1 MPKRVHM
8 NYTRVL
14 IRCEILNRISSAS
27 GAAAPATRTP
37 PAFAREILDKSV
49 VIVHRDG
56 SPTDDDIIPKVL
68 SIYQVLREFIARLC
82 QCVCVFVCE

>member
-8 NYTRVL
+8 NYTGVL

-37 PAFAREILDKSV
+37 PAFARENLDKSV

-56 SPTDDDIIPKVL
+56 SPTDDDDIIPKVL
-68 SIYQVLREFIARLC
+68 SIYQVLREFIAPVC
-82 QCVCVFVCE
+82 MCVCV

>member
-37 PAFAREILDKSV
+37 PAFAREILDKSII
-49 VIVHRDG
+49 IVHRDG
-56 SPTDDDIIPKVL
+56 SPTDDDDIILKVL
-68 SIYQVLREFIARLC
+68 SIYQVLREFIARLILS
-82 QCVCVFVCE
+82 VCV